1 MKLLSLFAIAL
12 GNLSDD
18 RKFTNDND
26 FMSQETP
33 AWWLNKPAVERL
45 SVLVSPLT
53 VGSCENNQLE
63 ISPYFKFYKTYVA
76 MHNGHIFRYSF
87 Y

>member
-12 GNLSDD
+12 GNQSDD
-18 RKFTNDND
+18 RKFTNDKD

-53 VGSCENNQLE
+53 VGRVVKVVNLRYHV
-63 ISPYFKFYKTYVA
+63 IS
-76 MHNGHIFRYSF
+76 SF
-87 Y
+87 IKLI